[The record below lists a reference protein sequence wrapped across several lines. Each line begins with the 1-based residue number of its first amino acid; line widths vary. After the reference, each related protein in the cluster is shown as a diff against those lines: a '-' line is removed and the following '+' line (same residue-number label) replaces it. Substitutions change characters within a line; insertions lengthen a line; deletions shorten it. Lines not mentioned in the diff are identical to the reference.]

1 MRMNNASHGGKRK
14 PAADKRAEDI
24 ARLEHAVE
32 TARAE
37 LKRSKTL
44 VEKLRP
50 AAPEKQ
56 RP

>member
-1 MRMNNASHGGKRK
+1 MNNASQGGKPK
-14 PAADKRAEDI
+14 AAADKRAQDI
-24 ARLEHAVE
+24 ERLEHAVE

-44 VEKLRP
+44 VEKLRR

>member
-1 MRMNNASHGGKRK
+1 MNNASQGGKRK
-14 PAADKRAEDI
+14 PAADKRAQDI
-24 ARLEHAVE
+24 ERLEHGVE